1 MATNNKKKKPFTK
14 SSSKRFHSLIISPH
28 SNRLYTTTSA
38 VIIAYRPGN
47 LLPVVVNLRESR
59 GSICSNYAEGCHKIC
74 ERREGEVS
82 SVYRVAY
89 NRCLPRGISRRLTVA
104 WLISGGG
111 LARPKMT
118 LNLDAGNGTGN
129 GGNSGQLPPK
139 KPGGL
144 SLGLPLEINTA
155 RGSAD
160 LVDVGLP
167 LERQGCVLVSRI
179 IFALCL
185 FFANPSG
192 ERFCW
197 TRIKF

>member
-1 MATNNKKKKPFTK
+1 M
-14 SSSKRFHSLIISPH
+14 
-28 SNRLYTTTSA
+28 
-38 VIIAYRPGN
+38 
-47 LLPVVVNLRESR
+47 NLRER
-59 GSICSNYAEGCHKIC
+59 GEVRFVPITRRDAIKSARGGGREGGRG
-74 ERREGEVS
+74 RRERERFPPS
-82 SVYRVAY
+82 TASRIIDVY
-89 NRCLPRGISRRLTVA
+89 PRGISRRLTVA

-185 FFANPSG
+185 LFANPSG
-192 ERFCW
+192 EKDFVEHE
-197 TRIKF
+197 

>member
-1 MATNNKKKKPFTK
+1 MATNKKKTFLEIFLETISLSHNHSTLQPTVHNNKRRHYSVSLREFT
-14 SSSKRFHSLIISPH
+14 
-28 SNRLYTTTSA
+28 
-38 VIIAYRPGN
+38 
-47 LLPVVVNLRESR
+47 VVVNLRESR
-59 GSICSNYAEGCHKIC
+59 GSICSNYAKGCHKIC
-74 ERREGEVS
+74 EGRGRGGGGREVS

-197 TRIKF
+197 T